1 MTPFE
6 IAVIILMLPSA
17 IFGALLMFLLMV
29 AIFQTIGGKDD

>member
-17 IFGALLMFLLMV
+17 IFGVLLMFLLMD
-29 AIFQTIGGKDD
+29 AILKTIGGKDD

>member
-17 IFGALLMFLLMV
+17 IFGAMLMFLLMV
-29 AIFQTIGGKDD
+29 AIFQTIGGKHD

>member
-17 IFGALLMFLLMV
+17 IFGALLMFLLLAV
-29 AIFQTIGGKDD
+29 AVQTIGGKHD

>member
-17 IFGALLMFLLMV
+17 IFGAMLMFLLLAV
-29 AIFQTIGGKDD
+29 AVQTIGGKHD

>member
-17 IFGALLMFLLMV
+17 IFGALLMFLLLV
-29 AIFQTIGGKDD
+29 AIFQTIGVKHD